1 MKALRHQPLTK
12 AIQLSLLISLPGLAA
27 AQDAPA
33 QEQPASK
40 ATTLDTITVT
50 GSRIRRTDIETASPV
65 FQIDRAAIDNS
76 GALTIGDFI
85 QEVPSMAGAATNPS
99 VNNGGGDGSAT
110 VSLRGLGE
118 DRTLLLVNGRRIVT
132 QDVNSI
138 PMAMVERV
146 EILKDG
152 ASAIYGSDAIGG
164 VVNFVLKKNFDG
176 VETTINYGISSEEDG
191 QRQGVSSTLGVS
203 GERGNLIVSANYS
216 KQEEVRSA
224 DRDYS
229 KFALTLYQGVVT
241 VGGSSRAPNGRYVI
255 PDSVSGIDCDGN
267 PANSSAL
274 TRIEGQP
281 GTDPS
286 HFRCFDSRTDLFNYQ
301 AVGNLQL
308 TPQERSGLFVSGNY
322 NITDNVTGYL
332 DAFVNKTRSA
342 SQIAP
347 LPFDGRPANDNIVLS
362 GDSIYNP
369 WGVDV
374 IDSRLRLSRIGNRR
388 FEFRTDVSQF
398 TGGLKG
404 GFGESSWEWDVG
416 ASAGTLK
423 QSLLQTGYLL
433 TSALADAVGPSFI
446 DTDGTARCGTPTAP
460 IANCVPVDFF
470 GAPPDPTTPA
480 GQAQLAALALI
491 SPSAVNRTDQST
503 KSFFASANGDL
514 FDLPAGTVKGAFG
527 VDWRKESLSFQPD
540 FLAVINP
547 ANFTCLI
554 SSEAC
559 TSPTNGSIKT
569 KELYGEILVPVLA
582 DVAFAKSL
590 DLTIGTRWSEYDI
603 EGSGVS
609 GTERTT
615 NSKLG
620 VEWRVNDQLLL
631 RSTYA
636 QVFRTPRIADLFSG
650 QLASSDSFT
659 DPCNG
664 FDGSVDTAACT
675 NVPTDG
681 SFGQTDT
688 QLSAIKG
695 GNPLLKPEEG
705 DVFTWG
711 FVYEPSWL
719 EGFSTTVDVWS
730 VKLDDTIGVY
740 GTQNILNACYQST
753 AANPHPFCA
762 LFSRDANGE
771 MVRLFDIN
779 ANIGETTTNGV
790 DFGVK
795 YRFDTGFG
803 AFRTSL
809 DATYVTEY
817 DVKVTFNGL
826 KVAEQNNAGTFL
838 SPAFGGQGNYSRVRA
853 LGTLGW
859 TLGNWDAQWT
869 SRFISGFDVGSLRPE
884 GPCASLG
891 SPPQDP
897 VCTFRRG
904 SNTYHNLAIGYSVP
918 FLHTKFRVG
927 VDNVGDKQPP
937 IVYQNNSLNG
947 NTDERTFDTVGRYYW
962 ASATIKF

>member
-12 AIQLSLLISLPGLAA
+12 AIQLSLLMSLPGLAA

-33 QEQPASK
+33 EQPASGK

-50 GSRIRRTDIETASPV
+50 GSRIKRTEIETASPV

-85 QEVPSMAGAATNPS
+85 QDVPSMSGAATNPS

-164 VVNFVLKKNFDG
+164 VVNFILKQNFDG
-176 VETTINYGISSEEDG
+176 IETTVNYGVSAEDDGKREGISSTIG
-191 QRQGVSSTLGVS
+191 LS
-203 GERGNLIVSANYS
+203 GDRGNLIISANYN

-229 KFALTLYQGVVT
+229 EFALTLYAGVVT

-255 PDSVSGIDCDGN
+255 PDAISGIDCDGN
-267 PANSSAL
+267 PATASAL
-274 TRIEGQP
+274 TRIEGQA

-308 TPQERSGLFVSGNY
+308 TPQERTGLFVSGNY
-322 NITDNVTGYL
+322 DITDNVTGYL

-398 TGGLKG
+398 TGGLRG
-404 GFGESSWEWDVG
+404 AFGDSSWSWDTS

-423 QSLLQTGYLL
+423 QSSLSTGYLL

-446 DTDGTARCGTPTAP
+446 DGDGVARCGTPSAP

-470 GAPPDPTTPA
+470 GAPPDASTPA
-480 GQAQLAALALI
+480 GQAALAALALI
-491 SPSAVNRTDQST
+491 SPTAVNRTDLSMKGFQ
-503 KSFFASANGDL
+503 ANVDGDL
-514 FDLPAGTVKGAFG
+514 FELPAGTVQAAFG
-527 VDWRKESLSFQPD
+527 VEWRKENLRFSPD

-559 TSPTNGSIKT
+559 TSPTSGSITT
-569 KELYGEILVPVLA
+569 KEIYGEILVPVLK

-590 DLTIGTRWSEYDI
+590 DLTIGTRWSDYDT
-603 EGSGVS
+603 EGSGGS
-609 GTERTT
+609 DSERTT

-620 VEWRVNDQLLL
+620 VEWRLNDQLML

-636 QVFRTPRIADLFSG
+636 QVFRTPRITDLFQG
-650 QLASSDSFT
+650 NFASSDSFT

-695 GNPLLKPEEG
+695 GNPNLKPEEG
-705 DVFTWG
+705 SVFTWG
-711 FVYEPSWL
+711 VVYEPTWL
-719 EGFSTTVDVWS
+719 ENFSTTVDVWK
-730 VKLDDTIGVY
+730 VQLDDTIGLY
-740 GTQNILNACYQST
+740 GTQTILNTCFAST
-753 AANPHPFCA
+753 AANPSPFCA

-771 MVRLFDIN
+771 IIRLFDIN
-779 ANIGETTTNGV
+779 ANIGETRTSGV

-803 AFRTSL
+803 TFRTSL
-809 DATYVTEY
+809 DATYITEY
-817 DVKVTFNGL
+817 DVKVIFDGEQ
-826 KVAEQNNAGTFL
+826 VAERNNAGTFL
-838 SPAFGGQGNYSRVRA
+838 SPAFGGDGNYSRVRA
-853 LGTLGW
+853 LGTLNW
-859 TLGNWDAQWT
+859 NLGNFDAQWT
-869 SRFISGFDVGSLRPE
+869 SRYISGFDVGSLRPE
-884 GPCASLG
+884 GPCASVG

-904 SNTYHNLAIGYSVP
+904 SNTYHNLAVGFSLP
-918 FLHTKFRVG
+918 SWHTKFRVG